1 MIALIISI
9 QTSFYLIV
17 RDFPIL
23 LLRIEM
29 VSLFLS
35 V

>member
-1 MIALIISI
+1 MIARTISI

-23 LLRIEM
+23 PFTD
-29 VSLFLS
+29 SPFLS